1 MIIKNPTDARKDFYN
16 ILKSVNKNHEPI
28 YINGKDSESDAVII
42 GLSDW
47 KAIQET
53 IYLEATGTMSEVRKR
68 EKQSN
73 STMMDWEDT

>member
-1 MIIKNPTDARKDFYN
+1 MIIKNPTDVRKDLYN

-42 GLSDW
+42 GLNDW

-53 IYLEATGTMSEVRKR
+53 IYLEGTGTMNEVRSR
-68 EKQSN
+68 EKQSD
-73 STMMDWEDT
+73 STMDWEDI

>member
-53 IYLEATGTMSEVRKR
+53 IYLESTGTMSEVRKR

-73 STMMDWEDT
+73 STMMDWEDI